1 MNRDRRWLSSLTSVV
16 SKDYITFGDNGRGRV
31 LLVGIVKVSE
41 NVTPRHVAHI
51 KSLRSNLLSVSQ
63 MRVLRSVS
71 RWALL
76 VCWII
81 EVILYA

>member
-1 MNRDRRWLSSLTSVV
+1 
-16 SKDYITFGDNGRGRV
+16 
-31 LLVGIVKVSE
+31 
-41 NVTPRHVAHI
+41 
-51 KSLRSNLLSVSQ
+51 

-81 EVILYA
+81 EVILYAWPPLRVRFSELIFLSLLALLVAWLRVFQ